1 MKAKNLE
8 ELIFLYKSGINDISV
23 DCISCGQEFSLT
35 KTKIQRNLK
44 NSEKLVKCRS
54 CNFNDT
60 ISNRTSEDRTLMQE
74 KRKKTNLEKYGCEN
88 AFQLEKVKEL
98 SRKRDWTDRNNK
110 SRQTCL
116 EKYGV
121 DNVAKTDFVKDK
133 INKTLID
140 RYGSVEES
148 YKQRQLLA
156 KKTNLEKRGH
166 DSNFKDEDFH
176 KKSIQTQIEKYGR
189 AIYSRNYIY
198 NDVCFDSSWELAYY
212 IYLVDHNI
220 NFEYQPKVEI
230 TYIGEDNLKHNYYPD
245 FKVDNKLQEIKGN
258 QFFNENNEPFCK
270 ITNTWWKE
278 KYDCMLSNN
287 IEILREQDL
296 SYVFDYIKQTY
307 GNDYLSKFKK

>member
-1 MKAKNLE
+1 MEITVFGTCFNGGAKMTEYGILYSYANNDFKISDVDGKNVRKLPCDSNL
-8 ELIFLYKSGINDISV
+8 IS
-23 DCISCGQEFSLT
+23 
-35 KTKIQRNLK
+35 KRNK
-44 NSEKLVKCRS
+44 
-54 CNFNDT
+54 F
-60 ISNRTSEDRTLMQE
+60 
-74 KRKKTNLEKYGCEN
+74 
-88 AFQLEKVKEL
+88 
-98 SRKRDWTDRNNK
+98 
-110 SRQTCL
+110 
-116 EKYGV
+116 GV
-121 DNVAKTDFVKDK
+121 QIKDK

-212 IYLVDHNI
+212 IYLIDHNI

-230 TYIGEDNLKHNYYPD
+230 TYTGEDNLKHNYYPD